1 MSDLFEFELISP
13 EEKLVSEAVYL
24 AEIPGDQGM
33 FGVLPG
39 HCSLL
44 SSLGLG
50 VVSLHKSKDGDD
62 VKKFFIAGG
71 FADVTAKTCVVLAEQ
86 AIPVDMLNKGELEQ
100 QLSDLN
106 EDVGMA
112 EEQVDKERIKNK
124 IAVTKAKLL
133 AVAA

>member
-44 SSLGLG
+44 SSLGSG

-86 AIPVDMLNKGELEQ
+86 AIPVDKLNKGELEQ

-112 EEQVDKERIKNK
+112 EEQVDKECIKNK
-124 IAVTKAKLL
+124 IAITKAKLL
-133 AVAA
+133 AIAA